1 MYYSLLLYKVDELF
15 DNPEKYNKCLF
26 YLGERILD
34 TLYDFEVSNWSAEKY
49 DLLVSSTGDP
59 DMILAHIRLEK
70 IIKGLNENIK
80 YHDLY
85 PQYIHLAE
93 YLFNQNRFIIIETI
107 KWKREKI
114 NLNFKVWRR

>member
-15 DNPEKYNKCLF
+15 DNPRKYDECLF

-34 TLYDFEVSNWSAEKY
+34 PLYDFEVFNWSAEKY

-59 DMILAHIRLEK
+59 DMILARVRLEK
-70 IIKGLNENIK
+70 IISGLNENIK

-85 PQYIHLAE
+85 PQCIHLAE